1 MARGPCTAAEEA
13 HMAEGTV
20 ASVWRYPVKSMM
32 GEELNSSAINDRG
45 VLGDRSLALVDTETG
60 KVVSAKNPK
69 KWPTM
74 FEFRAAFSAP
84 PQMGSPLP
92 PVRVTLPD
100 GASVTSDDTGFAER
114 MSAAL
119 GRPVT
124 LAIAAPPEP
133 SLEEYWPDMAE
144 LDYQETVTDET
155 MPAGTFF
162 DLATI
167 HVLTTATINQLR
179 GLYPEGRF
187 EARRFRP
194 NVIVRSDDEHAGF
207 AESNWVGQQL
217 RICDDVV
224 LEITDH
230 CPRCVMTTLAQGDL
244 PKDSGLLRTA
254 ARHNDV
260 HVGVYAEVRRAGRVQ
275 RGDAVTSSGRAF
287 AARSRGPTC
296 KG

>member
-1 MARGPCTAAEEA
+1 
-13 HMAEGTV
+13 
-20 ASVWRYPVKSMM
+20 MM
-32 GEELNSSAINDRG
+32 GEELNSSDITDRG

-69 KWPTM
+69 KWSTM
-74 FEFRAAFSAP
+74 FDFRAAFTAP
-84 PQMGSPLP
+84 PELGKPLP

-100 GASVTSDDTGFAER
+100 GVSVTSDDGSFAER
-114 MSAAL
+114 MSTAL

-124 LAIAAPPEP
+124 LASAASSEP
-133 SLEEYWPDMAE
+133 TLEEYWPDMAE

-179 GLYPEGRF
+179 ELYPAGRF

-194 NVIVRSDDEHAGF
+194 NVIVHSDDDDAGF
-207 AESNWVGQQL
+207 VESNWVGKEL
-217 RICDDVV
+217 RLGDDVV

-230 CPRCVMTTLAQGDL
+230 CPRCVMTTLPQGDL
-244 PKDSGLLRTA
+244 PKDSGILRTA

-260 HVGVYAEVRRAGRVQ
+260 HVGVYAEVRRPGTVR
-275 RGDAVTSSGRAF
+275 RG
-287 AARSRGPTC
+287 AAAALG
-296 KG
+296 